1 MSSNRRGVRNFQPS
15 GREFRRVV
23 WAFVWLITIAF
34 IAASSSPL
42 RAQNALSD
50 APPNRLA
57 LGADDIKKLVHES
70 DVNGTAMH
78 RRLIDFT
85 YTLKKT
91 KRVLNDKGKARN
103 QSVQVFEA
111 FPLLGKHLLVHLKEN
126 DVALSSSDVARNR
139 QTVGEA
145 LDKAE
150 REGKLQ
156 SAGNHLASAEPE
168 RYLTAGVEQITG
180 KYIAVMIDPS
190 EFLRS
195 CDFDAPRREL
205 LHGRETIVL
214 NFHPR
219 AGSSFNN
226 TKTFMSKTTGVV
238 WIDAKDKVLVRLE
251 GRPVTPVSNGE
262 NNHTPALSSSAV
274 FLYQQ
279 ARTPSG
285 LWFPSLI
292 RMNAAGDAAFFNRL
306 NWDVLFEFED
316 YKRFD
321 TSVGGVVFDAP
332 VRGKTIKN

>member
-1 MSSNRRGVRNFQPS
+1 MSSNAGGIGIRNSPS
-15 GREFRRVV
+15 WRKLRRVV
-23 WAFVWLITIAF
+23 WSFVLLITTAFV
-34 IAASSSPL
+34 AASSSPL

-57 LGADDIKKLVHES
+57 LEADDIKKLVHES

-78 RRLIDFT
+78 RRLMDFT

-91 KRVLNDKGKARN
+91 KRVLNDKGNARSQN
-103 QSVQVFEA
+103 VQVFEA
-111 FPLLGKHLLVHLKEN
+111 FPLRGKHLLVQLKEN
-126 DVALSSSDVARNR
+126 DVALSSSAVAHNR

-145 LDKAE
+145 LEKAE

-156 SAGNHLASAEPE
+156 GAGNRPASAELE
-168 RYLTAGVEQITG
+168 RYLTAGVEHITG
-180 KYIAVMIDPS
+180 KYVSVMIDPS

-195 CDFDAPRREL
+195 CDFDSPRREL

-226 TKTFMSKTTGVV
+226 TKTFMSKATGVV

-251 GRPVTPVSNGE
+251 GRPASPISNGE
-262 NNHTPALSSSAV
+262 NNHTPPPPSNAV

-316 YKRFD
+316 YKHFD
-321 TSVGGVVFDAP
+321 TSVGGVIFDAP
-332 VRGKTIKN
+332 VKAKP